1 MVASESWASPE
12 SRARWLRSLLVA
24 GAALCVIGAVSGLM
38 QIDLLARAATT
49 GISDAEA
56 AANDSRQQL
65 IGILQ
70 MLVAVGTIIA
80 FLAWFHRSHKNL
92 PSLGNFGLKYSPGWA
107 VGGFFVP
114 FLNLFRPFQ
123 VMREIWH
130 GSDPAGF
137 SRDTA
142 PDGSRIR
149 NTLGAPALVGFWW
162 MLFLVTSFLGRVIL
176 QMAVDENATIEELQT
191 FSELLLVAD
200 LIDIPA
206 AVVLYI
212 LVGRITT
219 WQLGRHSL
227 ATSAGTT
234 VVAETRVGA

>member
-1 MVASESWASPE
+1 
-12 SRARWLRSLLVA
+12 VA

-38 QIDLLARAATT
+38 QIDLISRAATT

-70 MLVAVGTIIA
+70 LLVVVGTVIA
-80 FLAWFHRSHKNL
+80 FLGWFHRSHRNL
-92 PSLGNFGLKYSPGWA
+92 PSLGNSELKYSPGWA

-114 FLNLFRPFQ
+114 FLNLVRPFQ
-123 VMREIWH
+123 VMREVWH

-142 PDGSRIR
+142 PDGHKMR
-149 NTLGAPALVGFWW
+149 NALGAPTLVGLWW
-162 MLFLVTSFLGRVIL
+162 MLFLVTSFLGRVIF
-176 QMAVDENATIEELQT
+176 QMAVNDNATIEELQT

-212 LVGRITT
+212 LAGRITT
-219 WQLGRHSL
+219 WQLERHDLARSL
-227 ATSAGTT
+227 DSAAI
-234 VVAETRVGA
+234 AEPRVSP